1 MLPDWIT
8 EEELYT
14 PLKDNSAF
22 VRRTLK
28 SMGEALSR
36 LRVQRGHEKGDAI
49 PGIVKLVGVVA
60 LIVMISVFQNRLFL
74 LGVAAFLNGYL
85 AFWPPK
91 DIPKILKPALF
102 AALLA
107 FILFLPAM
115 IMNPAGIYNN
125 LRVVAKVFLSVEAL
139 NIFNHTTTWHHIT
152 GAMRKLKLPGLFIFT
167 FDITLK
173 YIVLLGNLISDML
186 TALTKRSVG
195 KNNKKYSSVGG
206 IMGTTFIRS
215 TEMSKEMYEAMECRG
230 FTGEY

>member
-1 MLPDWIT
+1 MLPNWLL
-8 EEELYT
+8 EEDNYK

-22 VRRTLK
+22 ARRTLK

-36 LRVQRGHEKGDAI
+36 LRVQRGHEKGHAI
-49 PGIVKLVGVVA
+49 PGIVKLVGVVV
-60 LIVMISVFQNRLFL
+60 LIVLVSVFQNKLFL

-102 AALLA
+102 AAFLSFL
-107 FILFLPAM
+107 LFLPAM
-115 IMNPAGIYNN
+115 IMNPEGMNNN

-152 GAMRKLKLPGLFIFT
+152 KAMRKLKLPGLFIFT

-173 YIVLLGNLISDML
+173 YIVLLGELISSML

-215 TEMSKEMYEAMECRG
+215 TEMSREMYEAMECRG
-230 FTGEY
+230 FTGDY